1 MVDNIL
7 ILAKILLNE
16 YYINKCWK
24 EMENLNQFSIL
35 DKKKNIFNDHAYF
48 TSKWKFLSSAPWS
61 LRILSKMKATVSG
74 RN

>member
-35 DKKKNIFNDHAYF
+35 DKKKKHI
-48 TSKWKFLSSAPWS
+48 
-61 LRILSKMKATVSG
+61 
-74 RN
+74 